1 MIELESSLGSAKI
14 QGDYYCVSQKWV
26 NGFPFENGVKNDEV
40 FRCCQ
45 N

>member
-1 MIELESSLGSAKI
+1 MIELAKI
-14 QGDYYCVSQKWV
+14 QGDYCVSQKWV